1 MKTFKMKTPHNVSL
15 RDFIA
20 VTNTTFRKMT
30 TPLQVTLQGVT
41 SVTNS
46 SFKKMRTPL
55 YISLLGVAAVTN
67 TSFKKKISITTGI
80 TTKNTYSV
88 LIVKN
93 KYELQIY
100 DSTGEWIVSYPVVFG
115 NKDLGDKLIEGD
127 RKTPEGHF
135 HIANKRRHEK
145 WNSFMMIDFPTQE
158 SVQKFNQR
166 KANRVIAAD
175 ARIGGA
181 IGIHGTWPH
190 EEYAID
196 QYQNWT
202 EGCISTKN
210 TYIQEIFDLLPVGTR
225 VEIKRS

>member
-1 MKTFKMKTPHNVSL
+1 MKSFKIKTPQNLSL

-20 VTNTTFRKMT
+20 VTNTTFRKIT
-30 TPLQVTLQGVT
+30 TPMQVTLQGVAT
-41 SVTNS
+41 VTNS

-67 TSFKKKISITTGI
+67 TSFKKKVSITTGLV
-80 TTKNTYSV
+80 TKNTYSV

-100 DSTGEWIVSYPVVFG
+100 DSTGAWIVSYPVVFG

-158 SVQKFNQR
+158 SMQKFNQR
-166 KANRVIAAD
+166 KANRIISAD

-210 TYIQEIFDLLPVGTR
+210 IYIQEIFDLLPVGTR